1 MAGGAGAV
9 TVGVMVPGGRGRH
22 DYTALISGTILVAIA
37 LAALFAPWLAPYPFD
52 AQDPSR
58 LLQSP
63 SAAHWLGTDRLGRDL
78 LSRVIYGARVSMTL
92 GVTTALIATA
102 FGIAYGMAA
111 GYLGGRTDNLLMRL
125 LDVIYALPDL
135 LLIILLT
142 ILLGRGLTGMVAAL
156 SLVSWVTVA
165 RLVRGEVLRLKSADY
180 LDAARAL
187 GASHLRIIFVHL
199 LPLML
204 GPLLVTLSFRI
215 PSAILAE
222 STLSFVGIGLAPPTP
237 SWGGMAS
244 DGWAAMRFYPHVIIV
259 PSVAIAVTILA
270 FNVLGDYLNDT
281 LNPRTAS
288 AVRR

>member
-1 MAGGAGAV
+1 MAGGNV
-9 TVGVMVPGGRGRH
+9 RGGRL
-22 DYTALISGTILVAIA
+22 ALISAAVLVVIG
-37 LAALFAPWLAPYPFD
+37 LAALSAPWLAPYPFD
-52 AQDPSR
+52 VQDPSR

-63 SAAHWLGTDRLGRDL
+63 SLAHWLGTDRLGRDL
-78 LSRVIYGARVSMTL
+78 LSRVMYGARVSMTL
-92 GVTTALIATA
+92 GLATALIATA
-102 FGIAYGMAA
+102 FGVAYGLAA

-187 GASHLRIIFVHL
+187 GAGHLRIVFVHL

-259 PSVAIAVTILA
+259 PSLAIAVTILA
-270 FNVLGDYLNDT
+270 FNILGDYLNNR
-281 LNPRTAS
+281 LNPRVAS
-288 AVRR
+288 NFKR

>member
-1 MAGGAGAV
+1 MARAAV
-9 TVGVMVPGGRGRH
+9 RGRGV
-22 DYTALISGTILVAIA
+22 AVVSAAVLVVIG
-37 LAALFAPWLAPYPFD
+37 LAAMAAPWLAPYPFD

-63 SAAHWLGTDRLGRDL
+63 SLAHWLGTDRLGRDL

-92 GVTTALIATA
+92 GLSTALIATA
-102 FGIAYGMAA
+102 FGVAYGLAA

-125 LDVIYALPDL
+125 LDVVYALPDL

-165 RLVRGEVLRLKSADY
+165 RLVRGEVLRLKSAEY

-187 GASHLRIIFVHL
+187 GAGHLRIVFIHL

-259 PSVAIAVTILA
+259 PSLAIAVTILA
-270 FNVLGDYLNDT
+270 FNILGDYLNDR

-288 AVRR
+288 NFKR

>member
-1 MAGGAGAV
+1 VNAWKSRDLHV
-9 TVGVMVPGGRGRH
+9 TVLLS
-22 DYTALISGTILVAIA
+22 AAILAAVS
-37 LAALFAPWLAPYPFD
+37 LAALFAPWLAPFPFD
-52 AQDPSR
+52 AQDPSH

-63 SAAHWLGTDRLGRDL
+63 STHHWLGTDRLGRDL
-78 LSRVIYGARVSMTL
+78 LSRVMYGARVSMTL
-92 GVTTALIATA
+92 GLATALIATG
-102 FGIAYGMAA
+102 FGITYGTAA

-165 RLVRGEVLRLKSADY
+165 RLVRGEVLRLKSAEY

-187 GASHLRIIFVHL
+187 GAGHLRLIGVHL

-237 SWGGMAS
+237 SWGNMAS
-244 DGWAAMRFYPHVIIV
+244 EGWAALRFYPHVIIV

-270 FNVLGDYLNDT
+270 FNVLGDYLNDR

-288 AVRR
+288 HFKR

>member
-1 MAGGAGAV
+1 MRAGTAF
-9 TVGVMVPGGRGRH
+9 RGH
-22 DYTALISGTILVAIA
+22 HLALISGTILGAIA

-63 SAAHWLGTDRLGRDL
+63 SLDHWLGTDRLGRDL
-78 LSRVIYGARVSMTL
+78 LSRLIYGARISMTL
-92 GVTTALIATA
+92 GVVTALIATA

-125 LDVIYALPDL
+125 LEVVYALPDL

-142 ILLGRGLTGMVAAL
+142 IVLGRGLTGMIAAL

-165 RLVRGEVLRLKSADY
+165 RLVRGEVLRLQSAEY

-187 GASHLRIIFVHL
+187 GASHLRIIIRHL
-199 LPLML
+199 LPMMV

-215 PSAILAE
+215 PAAILAE

-244 DGWAAMRFYPHVIIV
+244 DGWAALRFYPHVIIV
-259 PSVAIAVTILA
+259 PSLAIAVTIFA
-270 FNVLGDYLNDT
+270 FNVLGDYLNDR
-281 LNPRTAS
+281 LNPR
-288 AVRR
+288 AVVSVKR

>member
-1 MAGGAGAV
+1 MNARKARKLHVTVLLSVVILGAV
-9 TVGVMVPGGRGRH
+9 
-22 DYTALISGTILVAIA
+22 S
-37 LAALFAPWLAPYPFD
+37 LAALLAPWLAPYAFD
-52 AQDPSR
+52 AQDTSR
-58 LLQSP
+58 LLQS
-63 SAAHWLGTDRLGRDL
+63 SNWHHWLGTDRLGRDL

-92 GVTTALIATA
+92 GVTTALIATGL
-102 FGIAYGMAA
+102 GIAYGTAA

-165 RLVRGEVLRLKSADY
+165 RLVRGEVLRLKSAEY

-187 GASHLRIIFVHL
+187 GAGHLRLICVHL

-237 SWGGMAS
+237 SWGNMAS
-244 DGWAAMRFYPHVIIV
+244 EGWAALRFYPQVIIV
-259 PSVAIAVTILA
+259 PSVAIAGTILA
-270 FNVLGDYLNDT
+270 FNVLGDYLNDR
-281 LNPRTAS
+281 LNPRSAS
-288 AVRR
+288 NFKR

>member
-1 MAGGAGAV
+1 MTGAAA
-9 TVGVMVPGGRGRH
+9 RGQH
-22 DYTALISGTILVAIA
+22 LALISVTVLSAIT
-37 LAALFAPWLAPYPFD
+37 LAAVFAPWLAPYPFD
-52 AQDPSR
+52 VQDPGR

-63 SAAHWLGTDRLGRDL
+63 SMAHWLGTDRLGRDL

-92 GVTTALIATA
+92 GLATALIATA
-102 FGIAYGMAA
+102 FGIVYGMAA

-165 RLVRGEVLRLKSADY
+165 RLVRGEVLRLKSADH

-187 GASHLRIIFVHL
+187 GAGHLRIITVHL

-204 GPLLVTLSFRI
+204 GPLLVTLSYRI

-237 SWGGMAS
+237 SWGNMAS

-259 PSVAIAVTILA
+259 PSVTIALTIVA
-270 FNVLGDYLNDT
+270 FNVLGDYLNDR
-281 LNPRTAS
+281 LNPKAAKQT
-288 AVRR
+288 

>member
-1 MAGGAGAV
+1 MI
-9 TVGVMVPGGRGRH
+9 
-22 DYTALISGTILVAIA
+22 TALRGHRLALLSAVVLGVIGAAA
-37 LAALFAPWLAPYPFD
+37 LAAPWVAPYPFD
-52 AQDPSR
+52 VQDPTR
-58 LLQSP
+58 LLQPP
-63 SAAHWLGTDRLGRDL
+63 SLDHWLGTDRLGRDL

-92 GVTTALIATA
+92 GVVTALIATA
-102 FGIAYGMAA
+102 CGIAYGMAA

-187 GASHLRIIFVHL
+187 GAGHLRIILRHL

-215 PSAILAE
+215 PAAILAE

-237 SWGGMAS
+237 SWGSMAS
-244 DGWAAMRFYPHVIIV
+244 DGWAALRFYPHVIIV

-270 FNVLGDYLNDT
+270 FNILGDYLNDR
-281 LNPRTAS
+281 LNPRKTVN
-288 AVRR
+288 VRR

>member
-1 MAGGAGAV
+1 VRPLGAG
-9 TVGVMVPGGRGRH
+9 RGH
-22 DYTALISGTILVAIA
+22 VAALISIVILSAVA
-37 LAALFAPWLAPYPFD
+37 LAAVLAPWLAPYPFD
-52 AQDPSR
+52 AQDPGR

-63 SAAHWLGTDRLGRDL
+63 DWHHWLGTDRLGRDL
-78 LSRVIYGARVSMTL
+78 LSRVMFGARVSMTL

-102 FGIAYGMAA
+102 LGIAYGMAS
-111 GYLGGRTDNLLMRL
+111 GYWGGRADNLLMRL

-142 ILLGRGLTGMVAAL
+142 IMLGRGLTGMVAAL

-165 RLVRGEVLRLKSADY
+165 RLVRGEVLRLKTAEF

-187 GASHLRIIFVHL
+187 GAGHLRIVFVHL
-199 LPLML
+199 LPLMM

-237 SWGGMAS
+237 SWGNMAS
-244 DGWAAMRFYPHVIIV
+244 EGWAALRFYPHVIIV
-259 PSVAIAVTILA
+259 PSVAIAATILA
-270 FNVLGDYLNDT
+270 FNVLGDYLNDR
-281 LNPRTAS
+281 LNPRPAS
-288 AVRR
+288 TIRR

>member
-1 MAGGAGAV
+1 
-9 TVGVMVPGGRGRH
+9 MV
-22 DYTALISGTILVAIA
+22 LISGTILGCIA
-37 LAALFAPWLAPYPFD
+37 LAALFAPWIAPYPFD
-52 AQDPSR
+52 VQDPSR

-63 SAAHWLGTDRLGRDL
+63 SMAHWLGTDRLGRDL

-92 GVTTALIATA
+92 GLATALIATA

-165 RLVRGEVLRLKSADY
+165 RLVRGEVLRLESSEH

-187 GASHLRIIFVHL
+187 GAGHLRIITVHL

-204 GPLLVTLSFRI
+204 GSLLVTLSFRI

-237 SWGGMAS
+237 SWGNMAS

-259 PSVAIAVTILA
+259 PSVIIAVTILA
-270 FNVLGDYLNDT
+270 FNVLGDYLNDR
-281 LNPRTAS
+281 LNPKSAS
-288 AVRR
+288 GVRR

>member
-1 MAGGAGAV
+1 MMTAGR
-9 TVGVMVPGGRGRH
+9 RGPH
-22 DYTALISGTILVAIA
+22 YMALISVTILGVIA

-52 AQDPSR
+52 VQDPSR

-63 SAAHWLGTDRLGRDL
+63 SVAHWLGTDRLGRDL

-92 GVTTALIATA
+92 GLSTALIATA

-165 RLVRGEVLRLKSADY
+165 RLVRGEVLRLKSAEY
-180 LDAARAL
+180 IAAARAL
-187 GASHLRIIFVHL
+187 GASHLRIITIHL

-259 PSVAIAVTILA
+259 PCLAIAVTILA
-270 FNVLGDYLNDT
+270 CNILGDYLNDR
-281 LNPRTAS
+281 LNPRA
-288 AVRR
+288 AVTGKQ

>member
-1 MAGGAGAV
+1 MNAWRTRNLHVTVLLSITILGAV
-9 TVGVMVPGGRGRH
+9 S
-22 DYTALISGTILVAIA
+22 LS
-37 LAALFAPWLAPYPFD
+37 ALFAPWIAPYPFD
-52 AQDPSR
+52 VQDPSR

-63 SAAHWLGTDRLGRDL
+63 SMAHWLGTDRLGRDL
-78 LSRVIYGARVSMTL
+78 LSRVMYGARVSMTL
-92 GVTTALIATA
+92 GLATALIATA
-102 FGIAYGMAA
+102 FGITYGVAA
-111 GYLGGRTDNLLMRL
+111 GYLGGRTDNLFMRL

-165 RLVRGEVLRLKSADY
+165 RLVRGEVLRLKSSDH

-187 GASHLRIIFVHL
+187 GAGHLRIITVHL

-237 SWGGMAS
+237 SWGNMAS
-244 DGWAAMRFYPHVIIV
+244 DGWAALRFYPHVIIV

-270 FNVLGDYLNDT
+270 FNVLGDYLNDR
-281 LNPRTAS
+281 LNPRAS
-288 AVRR
+288 SDFKR

>member
-1 MAGGAGAV
+1 M
-9 TVGVMVPGGRGRH
+9 GRGVRRH
-22 DYTALISGTILVAIA
+22 RLALISGAVLGVIG
-37 LAALFAPWLAPYPFD
+37 LAALTASWVAPYPFD
-52 AQDPSR
+52 AQDSTR

-63 SAAHWLGTDRLGRDL
+63 SLEHWFGTDRLGRDL
-78 LSRVIYGARVSMTL
+78 LSRLIYGARISMTL
-92 GVTTALIATA
+92 GVVTALIATA
-102 FGIAYGMAA
+102 LGIVYGLAA

-142 ILLGRGLTGMVAAL
+142 IVLGRGLTGMVAAL

-187 GASHLRIIFVHL
+187 GAGHLRIIIRHL
-199 LPLML
+199 LPPMT

-215 PSAILAE
+215 PAAILAE

-244 DGWAAMRFYPHVIIV
+244 DGWAALRFYPHVIIV
-259 PSVAIAVTILA
+259 PSVTIAVTILA
-270 FNVLGDYLNDT
+270 FNTLGDYLNDR
-281 LNPRTAS
+281 LNPRHAIRS
-288 AVRR
+288 RL

>member
-1 MAGGAGAV
+1 MGTGGKHH
-9 TVGVMVPGGRGRH
+9 RL
-22 DYTALISGTILVAIA
+22 ALISGVVLGVIG
-37 LAALFAPWLAPYPFD
+37 LAAAAAPWLAPYPFD
-52 AQDPSR
+52 AQDPGR

-63 SAAHWLGTDRLGRDL
+63 GVDHWLGTDRLGRDL
-78 LSRVIYGARVSMTL
+78 LSRLIYGARVSMTL
-92 GVTTALIATA
+92 GVSSAVIATLL
-102 FGIAYGMAA
+102 GIAYGLAS

-142 ILLGRGLTGMVAAL
+142 IVLGRGLTGMIAAL

-187 GASHLRIIFVHL
+187 GAGHLRIVLVHL
-199 LPLML
+199 LPMML

-215 PSAILAE
+215 PAAILAE

-237 SWGGMAS
+237 SWGGMAN
-244 DGWAAMRFYPHVIIV
+244 DGWAALRFYPHVIIV
-259 PSVAIAVTILA
+259 PSVAIAVTILT
-270 FNVLGDYLNDT
+270 FNILGDYLNDR
-281 LNPRTAS
+281 LNPRRAS
-288 AVRR
+288 IAGRESSA